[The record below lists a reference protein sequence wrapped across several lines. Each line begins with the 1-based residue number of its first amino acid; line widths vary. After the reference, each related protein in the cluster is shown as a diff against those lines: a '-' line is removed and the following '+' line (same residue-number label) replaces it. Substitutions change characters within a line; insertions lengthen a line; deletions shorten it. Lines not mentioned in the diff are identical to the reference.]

1 MLCGKDISMIQINE
15 NQYEIRSI
23 PFDSY
28 AALVIVQKI
37 IDEKKNQTT
46 VNIFDFNLKGEW
58 EREIKRLLKPEEI
71 EKTMTGLGNL
81 YTHDLKFEDI

>member
-46 VNIFDFNLKGEW
+46 VNIFDFNLKGE
-58 EREIKRLLKPEEI
+58 
-71 EKTMTGLGNL
+71 
-81 YTHDLKFEDI
+81 